1 MHGMSIVDEIRDF
14 NQRLSKAGEMF
25 SVSSLNFV
33 TTLWYYYEPQV
44 LQDINT
50 AQGMD
55 EILQEIRE
63 IKTLRISQ
71 IVRCFLYKDSEID
84 IHGFSG

>member
-1 MHGMSIVDEIRDF
+1 MSIVDEIRDF

-50 AQGMD
+50 AQGMY

-63 IKTLRISQ
+63 IKKLRKSQ
-71 IVRCFLYKDSEID
+71 IVRRILIEN
-84 IHGFSG
+84 